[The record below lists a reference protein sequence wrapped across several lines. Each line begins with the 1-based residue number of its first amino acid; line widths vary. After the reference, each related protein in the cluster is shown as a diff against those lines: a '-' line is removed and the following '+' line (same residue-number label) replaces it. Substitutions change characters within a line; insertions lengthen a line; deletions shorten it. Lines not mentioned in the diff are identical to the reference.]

1 MARVTFG
8 VAASC
13 FAANMAVKHN
23 AIQHEQQFPLAAQ
36 AVKEAFYVDDGLTG
50 ADNTVEAIHLREE
63 LQQLF
68 NKGHFTLRKWNSS
81 DPTVLKS
88 IPAELRDAQDVL
100 CISEFEHNSATTL
113 GVKWDAKSDV
123 FHIQISKPPEQTR
136 LTKRQLLSDIS
147 KVFDVLGWYAPS
159 TILMKILLQETWE
172 SNVGWDDM
180 VSDGIME
187 TWQCWRSELDMV
199 SNKSIP
205 RCYHPKDRCI
215 VKRELLGF
223 CDASE
228 KAYAGVIYLRST
240 DMEGHHHVTLVVAK
254 TKVAPIRRISL
265 PRLELCGAVIL
276 TRLVEQSREVLGI
289 PLEDVHLWT
298 DSTIVLAWLSCNP
311 RRLKTYV
318 ANRVTEIT
326 DAIPPSRWR
335 HVRSEDNPADCASRG
350 LLPSQLMVHDLW
362 WDGPPWVSLNHEEWP
377 QRDSSNGEPDVTEEV
392 IACVSTPRKSPE
404 SVLFLKNYSSY
415 NRPVR
420 VVAWIKR
427 FVSNCSNPGGRVTSP
442 HLTVEELGNAEV
454 YVLKHAQMDDFQ
466 NELNLI
472 NSGNNLPKNSKL
484 LPLHPYLGQR
494 WIAAG
499 KRQIGA
505 FITSRFHEAS
515 DHIVSYTPCSEAD
528 HPS

>member
-1 MARVTFG
+1 M
-8 VAASC
+8 
-13 FAANMAVKHN
+13 
-23 AIQHEQQFPLAAQ
+23 
-36 AVKEAFYVDDGLTG
+36 
-50 ADNTVEAIHLREE
+50 
-63 LQQLF
+63 
-68 NKGHFTLRKWNSS
+68 
-81 DPTVLKS
+81 LKS

-228 KAYAGVIYLRST
+228 KAYAGVVYLRST
-240 DMEGHHHVTLVVAK
+240 DTEGQHHVALVVAK
-254 TKVAPIRRISL
+254 TKVAPIRRILL
-265 PRLELCGAVIL
+265 PRLELYGAVIL

-318 ANRVTEIT
+318 ANRVTEIA

-404 SVLFLKNYSSY
+404 SVVSLKNYSSY

-427 FVSNCSNPGGRVTSP
+427 FASNCSNPGGRVISP

-472 NSGNNLPKNSKL
+472 TSRNNLPKNSKL
-484 LPLHPYLGQR
+484 LPLHPYLDND
-494 WIAAG
+494 AG
-499 KRQIGA
+499 ERQIGA